1 MDPEATL
8 SEPAERWAI
17 AKPFL
22 AVLGGWLVVMPA
34 SVLTIALRMREFD
47 ATGLPSF
54 YSLTLALGWLTLIVS
69 LLAFGAIGDRSR
81 RRSGSRT
88 AVVRIGALGIAVSGV
103 LVALAPSPAAL
114 LAAWVLVQLP
124 VAAVLSNALAQCG
137 EVVPLNRQGIASG
150 AIGAASIIALFAGSV
165 LVNITASTLTV
176 AFLIPA
182 LLGAALVVP
191 LAFGNPDKTGDD
203 SKPVP
208 DAPASPGSYKLLVS
222 AWVLFT
228 VASLLLSWATSTT
241 NGFIVLLV
249 ERIALVG
256 AGSVASISASLISIA
271 TLCAI
276 IGSLVI
282 GPLARTRRSASLT
295 WVVAAV
301 ACGAALAILMTWNTT
316 AGLFLAAIVF
326 GTAFGLAN
334 GVELSIVLSLR
345 RGSPS
350 LGRDMGLFTSATTLP
365 YVLVPALAAI
375 VLADSVAVGLRL
387 LFWLACLMAFAAAA
401 LTFVMRMRTRQV

>member
-47 ATGLPSF
+47 PTGLPSF

-69 LLAFGAIGDRSR
+69 LLAFGALGDRR
-81 RRSGSRT
+81 RLRSGSRT
-88 AVVRIGALGIAVSGV
+88 AVVRVGGLGIAVSGV

-150 AIGAASIIALFAGSV
+150 AIGAASIIALFAGSI
-165 LVNITASTLTV
+165 LVNITASTLTF
-176 AFLIPA
+176 AFVIPA
-182 LLGAALVVP
+182 LLGAVLVAP
-191 LAFGNPDKTGDD
+191 LAFGTPGTPVNG
-203 SKPVP
+203 SKLSPHE
-208 DAPASPGSYKLLVS
+208 AASSDSYKLLVS

-249 ERIALVG
+249 ERIALVA

-365 YVLVPALAAI
+365 YVLVPALAAL
-375 VLADSVAVGLRL
+375 VLADSVTAGLRL